1 MVVQLKATSVAVS
14 VVLVASLFALVAVAP
29 ARSGF
34 AGDVPAI
41 FVQRVDVVHTT
52 DLAVKGQVM
61 TVLDLPQP
69 IEMDLL
75 SFQSGVLTRLGIS
88 ISDLPPGFVT
98 QIRLVLADATIT
110 FDGGTFSLFVPG
122 GVVMLDGV
130 LEVPGSIDAVFD
142 FDPAKS
148 VVERPADFLLKPVIP
163 FESLAGVL
171 VLDQSNDPA
180 TGTSFGCGDTGLSL
194 GQSFTPSVSPLMAV
208 ELRLRAGG
216 GFPEEGVDVT
226 VQIREGSPD
235 GTVLGTSSAFVKGPL
250 APGTQVL
257 VLFSFVAI
265 EVTTGHQPNDV
276 PEVIR
281 FPSDPLDPTDP
292 DYLTGWMGTPYNTY
306 DGGNMFGCGGAAVPG
321 YDLNFRTFT
330 A

>member
-1 MVVQLKATSVAVS
+1 MRSLKATSVAVS
-14 VVLVASLFALVAVAP
+14 VVLVASLFALIAVAP

-34 AGDVPAI
+34 IGDIPTI

-52 DLAVKGQVM
+52 DLAVKGQVI

-88 ISDLPPGFVT
+88 TADLPAGFIT
-98 QIRLVLADATIT
+98 QIRLVLTDATIT

-130 LEVPGSIDAVFD
+130 LEVPGGDAVFE

-148 VVERPADFLLKPVIP
+148 LVERPAKDGIVLKPVIP
-163 FESLAGVL
+163 YESLAGVL
-171 VLDQSNDPA
+171 VLDQSNDPP
-180 TGTSFGCGDTGLSL
+180 TDTSFGCGDTGLSL
-194 GQSFTPSVSPLMAV
+194 YQSFTPSASPLMAV

-216 GFPEEGVDVT
+216 NFPEGGVDLT
-226 VQIREGSPD
+226 VHIRDGSPD
-235 GTVLGTSSAFVKGPL
+235 GTVLGTSSAIVMGPL

-257 VLFSFVAI
+257 VLFNFPAI
-265 EVTTGHQPNDV
+265 ETPPGTHLVTELPAA
-276 PEVIR
+276 IR
-281 FPSDPLDPTDP
+281 LDPRGAP
-292 DYLTGWMGTPYNTY
+292 PGNDYSAGWMGTTYNTY
-306 DGGNMFGCGGAAVPG
+306 AGGNMFGCGGTAVPN